1 MKKVINKQSIH
12 TRNRIFRYLG
22 LWAWVCWGCSGGK
35 DGPAPNRFMQLD
47 AIRVDGIASEYNY
60 QNVKSRPNIELLFSA
75 PVNKTTAASHI
86 TLTRSDGTVTPITL
100 TFSRS
105 DSMLTVSP
113 ENKLRSY
120 DKFELSISSG
130 LTSSSGASLQVPVN
144 ASLTSGLDS
153 TDKFERIA
161 PDALLELVQ
170 KQTFRYFWEHAHP
183 VSGMARERFG
193 SDNLVTTG
201 GTGFGVMSILVAI
214 ERNFISRSQGLE
226 RITQIVGFLSE
237 KTTRYH
243 GAFAHWLD
251 GNSGQTIAFS
261 TYDNGADLVETSLL
275 MQGLLTARQYFD
287 GDNPIEQKLRDEVN
301 QLWHA
306 VEWNWFEKGESNG
319 LYWHWSPEHEW
330 RMNLRIT
337 GWNEAL
343 IAYVLGAGS
352 ASHAIS
358 PDAYENGWKGGA
370 HYLNNRFFYGYR
382 LPLGEDYGG
391 PLFLSQYSFL
401 GIDPRGLS
409 DATTDYLAQNTSHTL
424 INRSYCMANP
434 KSFTGYSET
443 CWGLTASDIPGGYT
457 ANSPTNDNGTITPT
471 AALSAFPY
479 TPVESMQALEF
490 FYYKLGDR
498 LWTDYGFRDAFN
510 PGAQWF
516 ADSHLAIDQGPII
529 VMIENHRSGLLWNLF
544 MSCPEIRS
552 GLGKLGFNTK

>member
-1 MKKVINKQSIH
+1 MKNAINKQSIH

-22 LWAWVCWGCSGGK
+22 LWAWVCWGCSGEK
-35 DGPAPNRFMQLD
+35 AGPAPNRFIQLD
-47 AIRVDGIASEYNY
+47 AIRVDGIASGYSY
-60 QNVKSRPNIELLFSA
+60 QNVKSRPDIELRFSA
-75 PVNKTTAASHI
+75 PVNKATAASQI
-86 TLTRSDGTVTPITL
+86 TLSRSDGAATPFTV

-113 ENKLRSY
+113 ENRLRSY
-120 DKFELSISSG
+120 DQFELSISSG
-130 LTSSSGASLQVPVN
+130 LSGTDGAALQVPVKV
-144 ASLTSGLDS
+144 SLTSGLDS
-153 TDKFERIA
+153 TDKFARIA
-161 PDALLELVQ
+161 PDDLLELVQ
-170 KQTFRYFWEHAHP
+170 KQTFRYFWDHAHP

-193 SDNLVTTG
+193 SGNLVTTG
-201 GTGFGVMSILVAI
+201 GTGFGVMSVLVAI
-214 ERNFISRSQGLE
+214 ERNFISRSQGMD
-226 RITQIVGFLSE
+226 RISQIVEFLSE

-243 GAFAHWLD
+243 GAFAHWID

-261 TYDNGADLVETSLL
+261 AYDNGADLVETSLL

-287 GDNPIEQKLRDEVN
+287 VNNQAESALRDAIN
-301 QLWHA
+301 KLWQE
-306 VEWNWFEKGESNG
+306 VEWAWFEKGESNG

-343 IAYVLGAGS
+343 ITYVLGAGS
-352 ASHAIS
+352 TSHAIS
-358 PDAYENGWKGGA
+358 RDAYENGWKGGA
-370 HYLNNRFFYGYR
+370 HYLNNQFYYGYR

-409 DATTDYLAQNTSHTL
+409 DGATDYLVQNTHHTL

-434 KSFTGYSET
+434 KSFTGYSQA

-457 ANSPTNDNGTITPT
+457 ANSPTHDNGTITPT

-498 LWTDYGFRDAFN
+498 LWTDHGFRDAFN
-510 PGAQWF
+510 PSAQWF

-529 VMIENHRSGLLWNLF
+529 VMIENYRSGLLWNLF
-544 MSCPEIRS
+544 MSCPEVKL
-552 GLGKLGFNTK
+552 GLNKLGFSKK